1 MLDSTAITNP
11 ALTPALSPA
20 LVSAK
25 HRRLVVP
32 YVEGIESL
40 IPTAQKF
47 EWRGA
52 PHLALPHNEN
62 HTKLVRN
69 FNIPAAAPIQY
80 YYDWTGG
87 TPFEAQRQSAAM
99 LTVER
104 RAYVLNGMGTGK
116 TRTVLW
122 AFDWLRKEGLAKRML
137 VVAPL
142 STLHMTWW
150 REAFQVTPHLKT
162 NVLYG
167 SRDKRFQMLA
177 DPADI
182 YVVNHDG
189 LEIIATELINRTDID
204 VIVFDELAVYRTQST
219 KRWKTANRIA
229 QRKERVWGLTG
240 SPTPNAP
247 TDAYAQVKLVTPS
260 QMPGGF
266 VAFRESVMV
275 KVSTFK
281 WVPKPSA
288 LKVVEAAMTPA
299 VRYTLDDVVELPDVV
314 MRTVEVQQSAQQKL
328 AYDELEKR
336 LTTMFAEGQITAV
349 NAGILMNKLLQV
361 SMGWVYTDKR
371 GVVALD
377 NKDRLQALVDSIES
391 TDRKVIV
398 FVPYIHALDGI
409 GAYLKAQ
416 HIEHEIVSGDTPKRQ
431 RDDIFGRFQMTA
443 EPRVI
448 VAHPQCMSHGL
459 TLTAADTI
467 IWFGPFAS
475 LEVFEQANARIT
487 RVGQKHRQ
495 QVLMFAGT
503 KAENKLYQRLQQK
516 KGVQDALLDM
526 LRERTAREN
535 TP

>member
-1 MLDSTAITNP
+1 MSATLADSSAIT
-11 ALTPALSPA
+11 SPA
-20 LVSAK
+20 LISAK

-32 YVEGIESL
+32 YMDGIAAL

-69 FNIPAAAPIQY
+69 FNIPAAAPITY
-80 YYDWTGG
+80 YYDWCGG
-87 TPFEAQRQSAAM
+87 TPFEAQRQSASM

-122 AFDWLRKEGLAKRML
+122 AFDWLKREMHCKRML

-150 REAFQVTPHLKT
+150 REAFQVTPHLKV

-189 LEIIATELINRTDID
+189 LEIIATEVINRTDID

-219 KRWKTANRIA
+219 KRWKTANRVA

-240 SPTPNAP
+240 SPVPNAP
-247 TDAYAQVKLVTPS
+247 TDAYAQIKLVTPG
-260 QMPGGF
+260 QMPMGF

-281 WVPKPSA
+281 WVAKPTA
-288 LKVVEAAMTPA
+288 LRTVEAAMVPA
-299 VRYTLDDVVELPDVV
+299 VRYTLDDVVELPEVV
-314 MRTVEVQQSAQQKL
+314 MRTVEVAQGTQQEKVYQ
-328 AYDELEKR
+328 ELEKK
-336 LTTMFAEGQITAV
+336 LVAQFAAGDITAM

-361 SMGWVYTDKR
+361 SMGWVYTDKK
-371 GVVALD
+371 GVIALD
-377 NKDRLQALVDSIES
+377 NAARLQALVDSIES

-409 GAYLKAQ
+409 SAYLKAQ
-416 HIEHEIVSGDTPKRQ
+416 NIAHEVVSGDTPKRQ
-431 RDDIFGRFQMTA
+431 RDDVFGRFQMTS

-503 KAENKLYQRLQQK
+503 RAETKLYQRLQQK
-516 KGVQDALLDM
+516 KGVQDTLLDM

>member
-1 MLDSTAITNP
+1 MLDSTPQA
-11 ALTPALSPA
+11 SPTQA

-32 YVEGIESL
+32 YYEGIASL

-52 PHLALPHNEN
+52 PHLALPHNED

-69 FNIPAAAPIQY
+69 FDIPAAAPIQY
-80 YYDWTGG
+80 YYDWCGG
-87 TPFEAQRQSAAM
+87 TPFEAQRQSASM

-122 AFDWLRKEGLAKRML
+122 AYDWLRREGRVRRML

-150 REAFQVTPHLKT
+150 REVFQVTPHLKA

-167 SRDKRFQMLA
+167 SRDKRFQMLE

-182 YVVNHDG
+182 YIVNHDG
-189 LEIIATELINRTDID
+189 LEIVATEIINRTDID
-204 VIVFDELAVYRTQST
+204 VLVFDELAVYRTQST

-247 TDAYAQVKLVTPS
+247 TDAYAQVKLVTPG

-266 VAFRESVMV
+266 VAFRESVMT

-281 WVPKPSA
+281 WVAKPTA

-299 VRYTLDDVVELPDVV
+299 VRYTLDDVVELPEVV
-314 MRTVEVQQSAQQKL
+314 VRTVEVPQSQKQIA
-328 AYDELEKR
+328 AYEELRKR
-336 LTTMFAEGQITAV
+336 LSAMFAEGQITV
-349 NAGILMNKLLQV
+349 QNAGILMNKLLQV

-371 GVVALD
+371 GVVSLD
-377 NKDRLQALVDSIES
+377 PADRLQALADSIES

-398 FVPYIHALDGI
+398 FVPFIHALDGVSTF
-409 GAYLKAQ
+409 LKGQ
-416 HIEHEIVSGDTPKRQ
+416 GVEHEVVSGDTPKRQ
-431 RDDIFGRFQMTA
+431 RDDVFGRFQMTSS
-443 EPRVI
+443 PRVI

-475 LEVFEQANARIT
+475 LETFEQANARIT

-495 QVLMFAGT
+495 QVLLFAGT
-503 KAENKLYQRLQQK
+503 PAENKLYKRLQDK

-526 LRERTAREN
+526 LRERTARDN
-535 TP
+535 GT